1 MKHAIANTENATS
14 RYSLSTKVLA
24 VFLSI
29 AMVVTFSHF
38 NAFAEFIQGGAK
50 DNSFV
55 QVKTSLENVVIT
67 DTSTQVSYKQA
78 DVDALG
84 YLPAAADKVVT
95 FTVTPYDNAA
105 TPGPDYT
112 LSEVSYAGGALSP
125 NASGQYSFTPVEGA
139 QLVVK
144 AVAVA
149 AETPAAA
156 ENEKPAATDGAEGAA
171 TAEGNKGA
179 EASDASQG
187 AASTNNSND
196 AANAAAGTDANKGA
210 AEATGADNK
219 TPAADNAAAG
229 EAAPTETPKADATAT
244 EKPATPAQPAGEA
257 SSSSDTPAA
266 SEPAPE
272 PAVNTF
278 SVNHI
283 GGFFNLFGGI
293 NVVVK
298 GSEGMLPADAVMS
311 VSLVKDKAV
320 EKMLETAAA
329 AENKEMVDSV
339 VVDITFTD
347 AQGNAIEPKGP
358 VSVNFEGVN
367 LKGDSVGVYHVTDA
381 LDKVTPVATLD
392 SATDAFAAEHFS
404 TYALIGKID
413 AQPVVPEGQK
423 IVTVNYVGADGSL
436 VGKGHTE
443 QIGIDEK
450 AINFTVLNSEMYGT
464 DVTVGPEGG
473 YELSVSATDQAQYG
487 ITITDNQQIAIAN
500 LPSTEQISINLIVQG
515 KETTY
520 RVVEKTEKLNATG
533 TDKYDIKETVVSGR
547 VGDIASFN
555 PEQKEGFTATGFLD
569 QVIKADASTVIEGAY
584 DRNTYTLKY
593 NTNGGSYI
601 EPKSGVYEQEI
612 TVFSGSSST
621 ALTCTKEVHQHTAVP
636 TQAADK
642 NKNKTI
648 GCYTSNNH
656 GWYWS
661 DWQWDLT
668 CGKAEHAH
676 SDACYTATSTFN
688 PEPTK
693 TGYVFGGW
701 YLDEACTTPAS
712 EKLTLT
718 ADAVVY
724 AKWTPMNV
732 GYKVVYLI
740 ENADDSGFSYL
751 TSTDASAQVGSTVTA
766 SASTA
771 PAGLDTKN
779 FTFSSATTETVKAD
793 GSTVVTVKYTRNVY
807 TVTWKGVYY
816 DSSGRPKMSSDY
828 PGTPVTLTAKYG
840 QNITTLWQETFNRPY
855 GKAWNF
861 TTENNDKFVT
871 IDTMPSGNKDVYQ
884 FYFATDKKQTLHYWL
899 EGYTANGAEQKTYK
913 GVTYGLY
920 KAMEVQFNYLYDGA
934 DFYEISGYTKGD
946 YEGCTFGRQTT
957 NGQQVHFYYRGNEY
971 NLDLY
976 GYQGASLG
984 SHKLKLNADIS
995 SYLSEPA
1002 APFDE
1007 AIFDGWFVDPEHAQP
1022 YTGNYQMP
1030 TGLAL
1035 YAGWHAP
1042 VKTVTVHLN
1051 YEGAGTADTI
1061 EVTKGEVLDA
1071 AQLPSEEELEEHNP
1085 GYDFTGWYTDENCT
1099 AKFDQNRPIEADTAI
1114 YAGWAKSTKVAYTVK
1129 HVAVH
1134 NGVETE
1140 ISSVEA
1146 RGTIGQD
1153 VKVVKL
1159 TDDALTAAGYEGYL
1173 SASGA
1178 SQFLNLSAVAADN
1191 VVTFRYMTLDDLKY
1205 TVSYVYNGTT
1215 VFVENN
1221 GTPYDCKSDVAFS
1234 VYPNEEAQ
1242 HWIAMNG
1249 YTLKSTFVKVEPG
1262 QNAVFELIL
1271 APYTITYDLQGGAFA
1286 EGVTAPETY
1295 TISQVSGTN
1304 TIAIPNPES
1313 TGRTFTGWTLT
1324 EGTYVH
1330 DSDTPSDT
1338 LERDPQKD
1346 LVLGEVNGYK
1356 TIGHLTLKANWQ
1368 DNAYAFVRFVD
1379 ANGAVVANDAL
1390 AQRFGLTAAADANG
1404 WYTLGYEAISAD
1416 KPAAEYAAGTVVKD
1430 APDAA
1435 YLTGIKFDAA
1445 KLNKFPANAGFNGLD
1460 NIAWEQF
1467 TVDEGA
1473 FGYFDTPNVYH
1484 LNGSIQVNTVKY
1496 VDGVDDE
1503 VVFPD
1508 VVGYGI
1514 VGDDYP
1520 QFGAD
1525 PVRPGY
1531 LFTGWLAPNGTV
1543 MTTAEVEALK
1553 YTGDATYVAQWSEKK
1568 YDVTYVSAGNG
1579 TVSNTEGDKGLFVL
1593 STEGITGATAVA
1605 DLGYKFEGWYQG
1617 ATFVTNA
1624 EVLTPA
1630 MVEPQLNYA
1639 MDGGKKVYENTEFT
1653 AKFTKDDTQ
1662 THRLGYTVEYYKNGA
1677 LAETSPVVYGGEA
1690 WIGDATSLAVKEGA
1704 GAGEVA
1710 TSGKFPGYHFE
1721 KLTLNGTTDIDV
1733 PFDSYDLTLAA
1744 NAASSE
1750 GNVFKVYYVEDANVT
1765 INYVANTGGTVST
1778 ASEQVAPATGAAK
1791 GSTATASTGYVFDY
1805 WSTDAA
1811 GQNKVGADNL
1821 FVPEKNAQGIYEA
1834 ATYYA
1839 NFKLSGDKHVVAYE
1853 VHYFKQNAAGA
1864 YEEVIADAVAKKT
1877 SDEQQI
1883 LTPATI
1889 NVTESLDKNK
1899 YEGYVYATSTEAMNG
1914 GAAVTIDAFP
1924 SSYTNSTQAA
1934 GEEAYVINCYYDLR
1948 TDLSYTVKYYW
1959 AGDTSTT
1966 IAADETVTGQTFG
1979 ATVSLPA
1986 EKQKAIAG
1994 YTYKNNSGDITIAV
2008 SGNVI
2013 NVYYYKNVELT
2024 ANSDTKTYNG
2034 AVQNVAGFTGA
2045 PADAQFNIAVG
2056 AAGTAVGT
2064 YPAQFAAGTVG
2075 TVDAT
2080 GNYVVSSVTDGALEI
2095 TPLDVTVEITGKSAT
2110 NEFDGNAHTVTG
2122 YTTTIN
2128 SGLFTE
2134 DLISFTGTA
2143 TATRTEVGTT
2153 YMGLAADQFASDD
2166 THNFNVTFTVA
2177 ADGFQ
2182 TITPVAA
2189 EVIVDIYENARTVTY
2204 DGTEHAVAGYD
2215 AAKTTISNP
2224 LYTADMFTA
2233 TETAAWIA
2241 KGTDA
2246 GTYPVGVSADDF
2258 TNNATE
2264 TFPNVRFVIHDG
2276 ALVIDPVT
2284 EEVTVTVV
2292 GNSATDEYDGTEHT
2306 VTGYQVTSI
2315 TNAAYNESKFTFTG
2329 DATAARTD
2337 EGTTFMGLKAGQ
2349 FANTDTTNF
2358 TNVTFV
2364 VTDGFQKITPVAAE
2378 VVVTITGAHAT
2389 DTYDGSAH
2397 TVTGYTVG
2405 ISNDLYTEGDFTF
2418 AGDATATRTEV
2429 GTTDMGLAAGQFAN
2443 NNKNFSRVTFKVTD
2457 GFQTITPVTDQVTVT
2472 INGNQIT
2479 KTYDGNAHTANG
2491 YSVNIDN
2498 PLYTDADF
2506 TFSGTAMATRF
2517 DVGTMDMGMTAD
2529 QFTNTNPNFANVK
2542 FVVTDG
2548 WIKIN
2553 PLAVE
2558 VTVEGANDATEYDG
2572 NAHTVEGY
2580 TATADSALYN
2590 VDENVTFTGQATA
2603 TRTDAGT
2610 TNMGLAVEQ
2619 FENTNANFDVTF
2631 IVIDGFQ
2638 TIMPVA
2644 AEVTVTIVGNSAT
2657 NDYDGA
2663 PHTVTGYTVT
2673 TSNPLYTEDD
2683 FTFSGDATAT
2693 RTENGTTYM
2702 GMTVADFANKSA
2714 NFANVTFVV
2723 TDGYQAIGA
2732 IDVVVTIAGN
2742 TATNTYDGT
2751 EHTVTGYQVT
2761 NISNTLYTEADFT
2774 FAGTAT
2780 AARTDAGST
2789 NMGLKAADFTN
2800 KNENFKNVTFVV
2812 TDGYQTIDPLAVTV
2826 SIVGNSDTTE
2836 YDGNAHTVEGFVATV
2851 DSALY
2856 DVNADILFT
2865 GTATAERTDA
2875 GKTDM
2880 GLAADQF
2887 ANTNANFDV
2896 TFTVT
2901 DGFQAITPVAAEVT
2915 VTIDGNKVT
2924 TTYDGEVHRATGYT
2938 VGIDNPLYTDADFTF
2953 TGTAMAQRTNVGTTY
2968 MGLAEGQFSNVN
2980 PNFAK
2985 VKFVVTDGWMKI
2997 DPLAVTVNI
3006 AGNSNTTEYDGEAH
3020 TVEGYTATADS
3031 LLYDTAA
3038 NIQFTGAATAA
3049 RTDAGTTNMG
3059 LTAAQ
3064 FTNENDNFTVTFVVT
3079 DGFQKI
3085 EKIDAVVTIIGN
3097 TVTADYD
3104 GTVHTATGYVA
3115 EANTDLYNVATDF
3128 TFAGAASAARTDAGT
3143 TNMGLAAGQ
3152 FTNTNPNFENVT
3164 FVVTDGFVKVN
3175 PVETTVTIV
3184 GNTVTAD
3191 YDGEVHTATGYVAK
3205 AASALYDVNADIQF
3219 TGTATAERTDA
3230 GTTNMGLA
3238 ADQFVNQNANF
3249 SKVTFV
3255 VTDGFAKVNPISVT
3269 VTINGSKITK
3279 TYDGA
3284 AHIAAGYAVGID
3296 NPLYTPDDI
3305 AFTGTST
3312 AQRTNVGT
3320 TYMGLAEGQFS
3331 NANPNFANVKFVV
3344 TDGWMKIDPL
3354 AVEVTI
3360 AGNNDTTE
3368 YDGNAHTV
3376 EGYVATADS
3385 DLYDTA
3391 ANIKFTGAA
3400 TATRTDAGTTNM
3412 GLTPEQFVNAN
3423 DNFTVT
3429 FTVIDGFQAITPVAA
3444 EVTVTIVGNSAKDD
3458 YDGEEHIVTGYQVT
3472 DISNPLY
3479 TEGDFAFSGDATAAR
3494 TDNGTTYMGMTAA
3507 DFANTSANFANVTF
3521 VVTDGYQAIG
3531 AIDVVVTIVGNH
3543 ATDTYDGTEHTVAG
3557 YQVTNIS
3564 SRLYTQD
3571 DFTFTGAAEA
3581 ARTDAGTTNMG
3592 LAASQFTNNNANFKN
3607 VMFNVT
3613 DGYQT
3618 ITPLAVEVAI
3628 AGNNDTTEY
3637 DGNAHTVEGYVATAN
3652 SDLYDTAANI
3662 KFTGAATA
3670 TRTDAGTT
3678 NMGLTPEQFVNA
3690 NDNFTVTF
3698 TVTDG
3703 FQTITP
3709 VAAEVTVTINGSKIT
3724 KTYDG
3729 AEHIAAGYAVGIDN
3743 PLYTP
3748 DDIAFTGTS
3757 TASRTEVGTTYMG
3770 LAEDQFSNK
3779 NPNFT
3784 NVKFVVTDGWMKID
3798 PLAMTVT
3805 VTGNSVTAD
3814 YDGTVHTATGYVA
3827 TATSSLYDTAANVQF
3842 TGDATATRT
3851 DVGTTNM
3858 GLTAEQFANTNANF
3872 DVTFTVIDGFAKV
3885 NPIETTVTIVGN
3897 KNTTEYD
3904 GNTHT
3909 VEGYV
3914 ATATSALYDV
3924 NANIEFTGTAVAER
3938 TEIGTTNMNLAAA
3951 QFSNN
3956 NPNFSTVTFVVTD
3969 GYQTITPVAAQVVV
3983 TIVGNTDTK
3992 TFDGAAHT
4000 ATGYTVTTSSLL
4012 YTESDFTFAGAA
4024 NATRTNAGTTNM
4036 GLAAD
4041 QFSNANPNFADVKFV
4056 VTDGWMKID
4065 PLAVE
4070 VAIVGNNDTTEYD
4083 GNAHTV
4089 EGYAATADSDL
4100 YDTAANI
4107 KFTGDATA
4115 TRTDAGTT
4123 NMGLAAE
4130 QFANTN
4136 GNFTVTFTV
4145 TDGYQTITPVAA
4157 EVTVTIV
4164 GNTDTKTFDG
4174 EEHEVTGYQVTGIS
4188 NPLYAADDFT
4198 FAGDAIAARTN
4209 VGTTDMG
4216 LAADQFSNANDNF
4229 ANVVF
4234 NVTDGWM
4241 KIDPLAVEVAI
4252 VGNNDTAE
4260 YDGNAHTVEGYT
4272 ATADSDLYDTAA
4284 NIRFTGDATA
4294 TRTNAGT
4301 TYMNLAANQFSNT
4314 NGNFNVTF
4322 KVTDG
4327 FQAIGKTTA
4336 VVTIVGN
4343 TVTTDYDGT
4352 EHAVDGYTVS
4362 IDTPLYTEND
4372 FTFTGTAAAARTDA
4386 GTTSM
4391 GLTSGM
4397 FVNNNDNFE
4406 TVVFN
4411 VTDGYVKID
4420 PIAATVTVVGNTATN
4435 DYDGNAHTVEGY
4447 VATASTPLYDVT
4459 ANIQFTGAATATRTD
4474 AGTTNMGLAADQ
4486 FSNTNPNFSTVEF
4499 VVTDGWQKIDPI
4511 SATVTIVG
4519 NSVTTDYDGTA
4530 HTAEGYVATANTP
4543 LYKVDTIRFA
4553 GAAIATRTDAG
4564 TTNMGLA
4571 ADQFYNTDANF
4582 TNVTF
4587 IVTDG
4592 FVTINPIEATV
4603 EIVGNNNTTEYDGNA
4618 HTVEGYVATASTP
4631 LYDVNANI
4639 QFTGAATATRTD
4651 AGTTNMGLAADQ
4663 FSNTNPNFS
4672 AVTFVVTDG
4681 FQTITPVAGK
4691 VTVTVT
4697 EKSDTVEY
4705 DGNEHSITGYKSI
4718 MPDNPLYNV
4727 ATSVAETPTATWT
4740 ATGTNAGTYPVGIA
4754 AEDFA
4759 NTNGNFAEVS
4769 FVVVDGA
4776 LEITPVAAE
4785 VVVTVTEKSDTVH
4798 YDAAKHS
4805 ITGYKSMVAN
4815 NPLYD
4820 VTTSVAETPTAAWT
4834 AEGVLVGTYPVG
4846 IVASDFENTNGNF
4859 AKVTFAIVDGA
4870 LVIDDQNVPDDEVV
4884 NKTHDGRID
4893 GTAATDLGKTI
4904 TFDITVKNIYNETK
4918 TITLEE
4924 KEGYELSETTFDL
4937 APGQEKTV
4945 TATHVVTESDLLAGE
4960 IENVVTAK
4968 FGDMSWTAT
4977 DKVTPTKPYAN
4988 LVVNKTAN
4996 VAAGTVV
5003 KMGDVITYTITA
5015 HNDGN
5020 ISIHNVVVT
5029 DELLDKEWTIQTLA
5043 PQQTVTFTE
5052 DYTVTQ
5058 ADSNRGYVTNVAVA
5072 KGDTEDPKNPE
5083 PDGEDDIIVP
5093 VETQIPALVITKTA
5107 DITSG
5112 AVAGDV
5118 ITYTVTATN
5127 SGTSLLTNIV
5137 VNDPLTGDRWTIDQL
5152 TPGDFRSF
5160 TTTYTVTVADM
5171 AAGSVVNT
5179 VTGSADNPT
5188 NDPTTVTPGQETTT
5202 TVTPVSSMNVTKVI
5216 TSKPENGKT
5225 YVLGEKIA
5233 YRVTVTNTGNVELT
5247 NIVLNDTLVPLEPI
5261 ERLAPGASQD
5271 IDYTYT
5277 VTEKDVAAGT
5287 VVNTVTG
5294 TGTTPDDSNTPTAT
5308 DTSEVST
5315 KVNTEVIDDN
5325 PTPLAT
5331 HDGHSCWVH
5340 WLMLLGILLTLIY
5353 GIATVVRRKKFADD
5367 VAALDKE
5374 LTGAAPADKP
5384 EAKNDSEAEA
5394 EAKPE
5399 AEAET
5404 DTTATDAEQGKEE

>member
-1579 TVSNTEGDKGLFVL
+1579 TVSNTDGDKGLFVL

-1605 DLGYKFEGWYQG
+1605 DLGYKFEGWYKG

-1677 LAETSPVVYGGEA
+1677 LAETSLVVYGGEA
-1690 WIGDATSLAVKEGA
+1690 WIGDATSLTVKEGA

-1750 GNVFKVYYVEDANVT
+1750 GNLFKVYYVEDANVT

-1853 VHYFKQNAAGA
+1853 IHYFKQNAAGA

-1889 NVTESLDKNK
+1889 NVAESLDKNK

-1924 SSYTNSTQAA
+1924 RSYTNSTQAA

-2204 DGTEHAVAGYD
+2204 DGTEHTVAGYD
-2215 AAKTTISNP
+2215 AAKTAISNP
-2224 LYTADMFTA
+2224 LYTTDMFTA
-2233 TETAAWIA
+2233 TETAAWTA

-2329 DATAARTD
+2329 DATASRTD
-2337 EGTTFMGLKAGQ
+2337 EGTTFMGLNAGQ

-2457 GFQTITPVTDQVTVT
+2457 GFQIITPVTDQVTVT

-2529 QFTNTNPNFANVK
+2529 QFENTNANFANVK
-2542 FVVTDG
+2542 FVVNDG

-2558 VTVEGANDATEYDG
+2558 VTIVGANDTTEYDG

-2580 TATADSALYN
+2580 AATADSALYD
-2590 VDENVTFTGQATA
+2590 VDENVAFTGDATA

-2631 IVIDGFQ
+2631 VVTDGFQ
-2638 TIMPVA
+2638 TITPVA

-2702 GMTVADFANKSA
+2702 GMAAADFANTSA
-2714 NFANVTFVV
+2714 NFANVTFIV
-2723 TDGYQAIGA
+2723 TDGFQAIGA
-2732 IDVVVTIAGN
+2732 IDVVVTIVGN
-2742 TATNTYDGT
+2742 YATNTYDGT

-2780 AARTDAGST
+2780 AARTDAGTT

-2875 GKTDM
+2875 GTTDM
-2880 GLAADQF
+2880 GLAAVQF
-2887 ANTNANFDV
+2887 ANTN
-2896 TFTVT
+2896 
-2901 DGFQAITPVAAEVT
+2901 G
-2915 VTIDGNKVT
+2915 
-2924 TTYDGEVHRATGYT
+2924 
-2938 VGIDNPLYTDADFTF
+2938 
-2953 TGTAMAQRTNVGTTY
+2953 
-2968 MGLAEGQFSNVN
+2968 
-2980 PNFAK
+2980 
-2985 VKFVVTDGWMKI
+2985 
-2997 DPLAVTVNI
+2997 
-3006 AGNSNTTEYDGEAH
+3006 
-3020 TVEGYTATADS
+3020 
-3031 LLYDTAA
+3031 
-3038 NIQFTGAATAA
+3038 
-3049 RTDAGTTNMG
+3049 
-3059 LTAAQ
+3059 
-3064 FTNENDNFTVTFVVT
+3064 
-3079 DGFQKI
+3079 
-3085 EKIDAVVTIIGN
+3085 
-3097 TVTADYD
+3097 
-3104 GTVHTATGYVA
+3104 
-3115 EANTDLYNVATDF
+3115 
-3128 TFAGAASAARTDAGT
+3128 
-3143 TNMGLAAGQ
+3143 
-3152 FTNTNPNFENVT
+3152 
-3164 FVVTDGFVKVN
+3164 
-3175 PVETTVTIV
+3175 
-3184 GNTVTAD
+3184 
-3191 YDGEVHTATGYVAK
+3191 
-3205 AASALYDVNADIQF
+3205 
-3219 TGTATAERTDA
+3219 
-3230 GTTNMGLA
+3230 
-3238 ADQFVNQNANF
+3238 
-3249 SKVTFV
+3249 
-3255 VTDGFAKVNPISVT
+3255 
-3269 VTINGSKITK
+3269 
-3279 TYDGA
+3279 
-3284 AHIAAGYAVGID
+3284 
-3296 NPLYTPDDI
+3296 
-3305 AFTGTST
+3305 
-3312 AQRTNVGT
+3312 
-3320 TYMGLAEGQFS
+3320 
-3331 NANPNFANVKFVV
+3331 
-3344 TDGWMKIDPL
+3344 
-3354 AVEVTI
+3354 
-3360 AGNNDTTE
+3360 
-3368 YDGNAHTV
+3368 
-3376 EGYVATADS
+3376 
-3385 DLYDTA
+3385 
-3391 ANIKFTGAA
+3391 
-3400 TATRTDAGTTNM
+3400 
-3412 GLTPEQFVNAN
+3412 
-3423 DNFTVT
+3423 
-3429 FTVIDGFQAITPVAA
+3429 
-3444 EVTVTIVGNSAKDD
+3444 
-3458 YDGEEHIVTGYQVT
+3458 
-3472 DISNPLY
+3472 
-3479 TEGDFAFSGDATAAR
+3479 
-3494 TDNGTTYMGMTAA
+3494 
-3507 DFANTSANFANVTF
+3507 
-3521 VVTDGYQAIG
+3521 
-3531 AIDVVVTIVGNH
+3531 
-3543 ATDTYDGTEHTVAG
+3543 
-3557 YQVTNIS
+3557 
-3564 SRLYTQD
+3564 
-3571 DFTFTGAAEA
+3571 
-3581 ARTDAGTTNMG
+3581 
-3592 LAASQFTNNNANFKN
+3592 
-3607 VMFNVT
+3607 
-3613 DGYQT
+3613 
-3618 ITPLAVEVAI
+3618 
-3628 AGNNDTTEY
+3628 
-3637 DGNAHTVEGYVATAN
+3637 
-3652 SDLYDTAANI
+3652 
-3662 KFTGAATA
+3662 
-3670 TRTDAGTT
+3670 
-3678 NMGLTPEQFVNA
+3678 
-3690 NDNFTVTF
+3690 
-3698 TVTDG
+3698 
-3703 FQTITP
+3703 
-3709 VAAEVTVTINGSKIT
+3709 
-3724 KTYDG
+3724 
-3729 AEHIAAGYAVGIDN
+3729 
-3743 PLYTP
+3743 
-3748 DDIAFTGTS
+3748 
-3757 TASRTEVGTTYMG
+3757 
-3770 LAEDQFSNK
+3770 
-3779 NPNFT
+3779 
-3784 NVKFVVTDGWMKID
+3784 
-3798 PLAMTVT
+3798 
-3805 VTGNSVTAD
+3805 
-3814 YDGTVHTATGYVA
+3814 
-3827 TATSSLYDTAANVQF
+3827 
-3842 TGDATATRT
+3842 
-3851 DVGTTNM
+3851 
-3858 GLTAEQFANTNANF
+3858 NF

-3897 KNTTEYD
+3897 NDTTEYD
-3904 GNTHT
+3904 GNVHT

-3914 ATATSALYDV
+3914 ATAASALYDV

-3951 QFSNN
+3951 QFANN

-3969 GYQTITPVAAQVVV
+3969 GYQAITPVAAQVVV

-4000 ATGYTVTTSSLL
+4000 VTGYTVTTSSPL

-4036 GLAAD
+4036 GLATD

-4070 VAIVGNNDTTEYD
+4070 VAIAGNNDTTEYD

-4089 EGYAATADSDL
+4089 EGYTATATSDL
-4100 YDTAANI
+4100 YDIAANI

-4115 TRTDAGTT
+4115 TRTNAGTTNMGLTAEQFANTNDNFDVTFIVTDGFQAVTPVAAEVTVTIDGNKVTTTYDGEAHRATSYTVGIDNPLYTEDDINFTGDATAIRTDMGTTYMGLAEGQFSNANPNFAKVKFVVTDGWVKIDPLAVTVTVTGNSVTADYDGTVHTATGYVATATSPLYDTAANVRFTGEAIATRTDAGTTDMGLAAVQFANTNGNFDVTFTVIDGFAKVNPIETTVTIVGNNDTTEYDGNVHTVEGYVATAASALYDVNANIEFTGTAVAERTEIGTTNMNLAAAQFANNNPNFSTVTFVVTDGYQAITPVAAQVVVTIVGNTDTKTFDGAAHTVTGYTVTTSSPLYTESDFTFAGAANATRTNAGTT
-4123 NMGLAAE
+4123 NMGLATDQFSNANPNFADVKFVVTDGWMKIDPLAVEVAIAGNNDTTEYDGNAHTVEGYTATATSDLYDIAANIKFTGDATATRTNAGTTNMGLTAE

-4136 GNFTVTFTV
+4136 DNFDVTFIV
-4145 TDGYQTITPVAA
+4145 TDGFQAVTPVAA

-4174 EEHEVTGYQVTGIS
+4174 EEHEVIGYQVTGIS
-4188 NPLYAADDFT
+4188 NPLYTADDFT
-4198 FAGDAIAARTN
+4198 FAGDAIAARTDA
-4209 VGTTDMG
+4209 GTTDMG
-4216 LAADQFSNANDNF
+4216 LAADQFSNTNDNF

-4252 VGNNDTAE
+4252 VGNNDTTE
-4260 YDGNAHTVEGYT
+4260 YDGNAHAVEGYV
-4272 ATADSDLYDTAA
+4272 ATADSELYDTAA
-4284 NIRFTGDATA
+4284 NIKFTGDATA

-4301 TYMNLAANQFSNT
+4301 TYMNLTANQFSNT

-4322 KVTDG
+4322 VVTDG

-4343 TVTTDYDGT
+4343 NATTDYDGT

-4362 IDTPLYTEND
+4362 IDTPLYTESD

-4386 GTTSM
+4386 GTTNM

-4420 PIAATVTVVGNTATN
+4420 PIDATVTIIGNTATN

-4459 ANIQFTGAATATRTD
+4459 ANIKFTGAATATRTD
-4474 AGTTNMGLAADQ
+4474 AGTTDMGLAADQ
-4486 FSNTNPNFSTVEF
+4486 FSNTNPNFSTVTF

-4511 SATVTIVG
+4511 SATVTIAG
-4519 NSVTTDYDGTA
+4519 NNATSDYDGMA
-4530 HTAEGYVATANTP
+4530 HTAEGYVATADTP

-4553 GAAIATRTDAG
+4553 GEATATRTDAG

-4571 ADQFYNTDANF
+4571 ADHFYNTDANF
-4582 TNVTF
+4582 TDVTF
-4587 IVTDG
+4587 VVTDG

-4631 LYDVNANI
+4631 LYDVTANI
-4639 QFTGAATATRTD
+4639 KFTGAATATRTD

-4672 AVTFVVTDG
+4672 TVTFVVTDG

-4691 VTVTVT
+4691 VTVTVI

-4705 DGNEHSITGYKSI
+4705 DGNEYSITGYKSI
-4718 MPDNPLYNV
+4718 VADNPLYNV
-4727 ATSVAETPTATWT
+4727 ATSVAETPTAAWT

-4759 NTNGNFAEVS
+4759 NTNGNFAEVA

-4776 LEITPVAAE
+4776 LEIMPVSAE

-4937 APGQEKTV
+4937 TPGQEKTV

-4968 FGDMSWTAT
+4968 FDDMSWTAT
-4977 DKVTPTKPYAN
+4977 DTVTPTKPYAN
-4988 LVVNKTAN
+4988 LVVNKTSN

-5029 DELLDKEWTIQTLA
+5029 DELLDKEWTVQTLA

-5058 ADSNRGYVTNVAVA
+5058 ADSNRGYVANVAAA
-5072 KGDTEDPKNPE
+5072 KGDTDDPSNPK
-5083 PDGEDDIIVP
+5083 PGGEDDIIIP
-5093 VETQIPALVITKTA
+5093 VETQVPALVLTKTA

-5137 VNDPLTGDRWTIDQL
+5137 VDDPLTGDRWNIDQL
-5152 TPGDFRSF
+5152 TPGASRSF

-5179 VTGSADNPT
+5179 VTGTADNPT
-5188 NDPTTVTPGQETTT
+5188 NDPTTVTPAQETTT
-5202 TVTPVSSMNVTKVI
+5202 TVTPVSSVNVNKVI
-5216 TSKPENGKT
+5216 TSKPENGET

-5247 NIVLNDTLVPLEPI
+5247 NIVLNDTLVPLEAI

-5315 KVNTEVIDDN
+5315 KVSTEVIDDN

-5353 GIATVVRRKKFADD
+5353 GIGTVVRRKKFADD

-5374 LTGAAPADKP
+5374 LTGAAPAAEP
-5384 EAKNDSEAEA
+5384 EAKNEPEAEA

-5399 AEAET
+5399 AEAAKPV
-5404 DTTATDAEQGKEE
+5404 ATDAE